1 MGGMQDNG
9 SWHGPAYTWTNGG
22 IRNYYWN
29 NVGGG
34 DGFDV
39 MPDAEDASWVYSESQ
54 GGSLGKR
61 NWKTG
66 ESWYIKP
73 PTLDPKLMQRFNW
86 NSPMAQDPFDAK
98 TIYYGS
104 QFVHKSTDKGLSWQ
118 TISPDL
124 TTNDS
129 VKIAAFQNTGGLT
142 LDITGAE
149 THCTIL
155 SISASR
161 KEKGTLWIGTDDGNV
176 QLTRDGGTTWTSFQ
190 GKIPGLP
197 AGCWIPQ
204 VVASPHNAAEAF
216 VVAND
221 YRRGDGKPY
230 IFRTTDYGKTWKR
243 LLDENK
249 VKGYALCVIQDPAEP
264 SLLFAGT
271 EHGLW
276 VSIDNGNN
284 WAQWKNG
291 YPSVSTYDLAIQER
305 EADLV
310 IATFGRSLWVLDDIR
325 PLRKLAA
332 NTRAAVA
339 NTSPLMAF
347 DSPGGIQAQY
357 RPATGYEWSTWGL
370 YEGQNRNR
378 GAAISFLIRPAATGT
393 AATTA
398 KPAARSGTDSV
409 AVKIFNE
416 SGVQIRS
423 LRWAA
428 DSGFNRRYWGMEEKG
443 YRQPGG
449 GGEGG
454 EGGGRFGM
462 GRGGSEPGGLP
473 ALPGRY
479 KVVLTY
485 GAHSDSTLVTISD
498 DPRIGNKNEIKLAQ
512 KKSLEQIQRSAE
524 KLTKAMERLTEAE
537 EVCTKINAQLK
548 GADKKATDSLSKLTK
563 NIQDEIK
570 KIREKIS
577 GPTEEKQGL
586 SRNPFLVT
594 VLTQLRG
601 AQQAISAKSALP
613 GAAEEQLIAN
623 AETAVN
629 AIVKEI
635 NEFFAGSWT
644 SYRNYAEANRPP
656 LFKDYKPIE

>member
-1 MGGMQDNG
+1 
-9 SWHGPAYTWTNGG
+9 A
-22 IRNYYWN
+22 
-29 NVGGG
+29 
-34 DGFDV
+34 
-39 MPDAEDASWVYSESQ
+39 
-54 GGSLGKR
+54 
-61 NWKTG
+61 
-66 ESWYIKP
+66 
-73 PTLDPKLMQRFNW
+73 
-86 NSPMAQDPFDAK
+86 
-98 TIYYGS
+98 
-104 QFVHKSTDKGLSWQ
+104 
-118 TISPDL
+118 
-124 TTNDS
+124 
-129 VKIAAFQNTGGLT
+129 
-142 LDITGAE
+142 
-149 THCTIL
+149 
-155 SISASR
+155 
-161 KEKGTLWIGTDDGNV
+161 
-176 QLTRDGGTTWTSFQ
+176 TWTSFQ
-190 GKIPGLP
+190 GKIAGLP
-197 AGCWIPQ
+197 AGSWIPQ

-230 IFRTTDYGKTWKR
+230 LFRTTDYGKTWKR
-243 LLDENK
+243 VLDENK
-249 VKGYALCVIQDPAEP
+249 VKGYVLCVIQDPTEP
-264 SLLFAGT
+264 ALLFAGT

-332 NTRAAVA
+332 NVRNAS
-339 NTSPLMAF
+339 TSTAPLMLF
-347 DSPGGIQAQY
+347 DSPGGVQAQY

-378 GAAISFLIRPAATGT
+378 GAAISFLVRPATAVVTTATGAT
-393 AATTA
+393 TTTA
-398 KPAARSGTDSV
+398 KETATSKTAPAGGANPATTQRSERTTGKSNTDSV
-409 AVKIFNE
+409 SVKIFNE
-416 SGVQIRS
+416 AGTQIRS
-423 LRWAA
+423 FRWAV

-449 GGEGG
+449 GGGEGG

-462 GRGGSEPGGLP
+462 GRGGAEPGGLP
-473 ALPGRY
+473 TLPGQY

-485 GAHSDSTLVTISD
+485 GTQSDSTMVMVSD
-498 DPRIGNKNEIKLAQ
+498 DPRVGNKNDIKAAQ
-512 KKSLEQIQRSAE
+512 KKALEQIQKSAD
-524 KLTKAMERLTEAE
+524 KLSTAMERLSEAE
-537 EVCTKINAQLK
+537 EVCGKINAQLK

-563 NIQDEIK
+563 NMQDQIK

-594 VLTQLRG
+594 VVSQLRG
-601 AQQAISAKSALP
+601 AQQAITAKSAVP
-613 GAAEEQLIAN
+613 GAAEAQLIAN

-635 NEFFAGSWT
+635 NDFFTGSWAA
-644 SYRNYAEANRPP
+644 YRNYVESNRPP
-656 LFKDYKPIE
+656 LFKDY